1 MKISGLN
8 GLDDRQENYGIL
20 PFKGKIPKVQGK
32 SIESIIKNVEIQ
44 TLIKTL

>member
-32 SIESIIKNVEIQ
+32 SIIKNVEIQ